1 MRVPEYQQS
10 VSQQGLP
17 DARQTTHYTADDF
30 MGGTQKAA
38 LGYGV
43 ELAGNLA
50 NDAQKVAVK
59 HYEDQLKQ
67 ARDAR
72 VLDANTKMMTHV
84 QDAMYG
90 ENGALNKTGEAAFL
104 GSDGKTVS
112 DIAYDDMVKQ
122 QQAISDTLGD
132 DEQKAMFNAHS
143 MPMLTTMRQSLMNH
157 EAESHRVYV
166 KSTLEANNAAQVSNI
181 DHNYND
187 NDGMRK
193 SIDQINKNSAQL
205 ALTNG
210 QGAEAGAVIAQTHI
224 SGALNK
230 VINSALD
237 RNDATSIPTAL
248 NIMKNFAKDMNTDDL
263 VTGYAKIAN
272 GQKDGVALST
282 AFQANEIAKE
292 QSDSSDGPRAW
303 NVLLGTES
311 ATGQYPAGTKFYGLR
326 HDGTAKGSGY
336 FGELK
341 RPDGNISTELTIGV
355 NINGKEMEIPS
366 LVPTL
371 SEKQKE
377 WLLTHNNED
386 KTPDD
391 IVKVATEHAKQRL
404 KAGLSIFHDT
414 PEPVTSDKG
423 AVGAAQVMKDTG
435 PEAAALAGLP
445 WDENKWK
452 YDEAYNLAIGKAYFQ
467 KQLQDNHGDLQKAW
481 AAYNGGPGALKT
493 AIANAKDGN
502 WLALMK
508 PETIDYVAK
517 NLTKFNAGEGKP
529 AQWTKEDTV
538 AKAISM
544 LGPNASADLIKKTIS
559 DTEHGWTVHN
569 EAIKQNEDSVVNQV
583 MLELEKNG
591 GDLNSVPQSLK
602 SQIPGDKLNTIEDF
616 AEKQGKGPE
625 KSDLALYNRL
635 TENDNELMKLSPG
648 EFVALKSRLT
658 NSDWHSLQT
667 QRDSLRNPSAEKSP
681 NNLDSSAVTSSLN
694 NALDSVQIPRGDG
707 KNVDHEHLG
716 AIRQYV
722 NTQLLWQQNEEG
734 KHFTE
739 KEINNRILG
748 FFAKGVLT
756 KHYFSS
762 DKNETLLSKNTK
774 DIPSDARESLKS
786 SFAKKGISNPT
797 DGQLLLAY
805 YTLIGKQDK

>member
-72 VLDANTKMMTHV
+72 VLDANTQMMTHV

-122 QQAISDTLGD
+122 QQSISDTLGD

-143 MPMLTTMRQSLMNH
+143 MPMLTTMRQQLMNH

-224 SGALNK
+224 SGALNN

-237 RNDATSIPTAL
+237 RNDATSIPTAM
-248 NIMKNFAKDMNTDDL
+248 NIMQHFAKDMNQDDL
-263 VTGYAKIAN
+263 VAGYAKIASGKRAMESYSASFN
-272 GQKDGVALST
+272 AIQQVKPILNPTDSDRLNNLISGAESGNMQWKKDG
-282 AFQANEIAKE
+282 
-292 QSDSSDGPRAW
+292 
-303 NVLLGTES
+303 
-311 ATGQYPAGTKFYGLR
+311 
-326 HDGTAKGSGY
+326 
-336 FGELK
+336 
-341 RPDGNISTELTIGV
+341 
-355 NINGKEMEIPS
+355 
-366 LVPTL
+366 
-371 SEKQKE
+371 
-377 WLLTHNNED
+377 
-386 KTPDD
+386 
-391 IVKVATEHAKQRL
+391 
-404 KAGLSIFHDT
+404 SI
-414 PEPVTSDKG
+414 VTSPKG
-423 AVGAAQVMKDTG
+423 AIGRWQVMPDTG
-435 PEAAALAGLP
+435 PEAAKLAGLEWNP
-445 WDENKWK
+445 ELFNQKMTGNPVIDGKASQYN
-452 YDEAYNLAIGKAYFQ
+452 EALGKAYFQ
-467 KQLQDNHGDLQKAW
+467 EQLQVNNGDQQKAL
-481 AAYNGGPGALKT
+481 AAYNAGPGALKK
-493 AIANAKDGN
+493 AIADGGDN
-502 WLALMK
+502 WLSML
-508 PETIDYVAK
+508 PTETQAYVGDITTRLQ
-517 NLTKFNAGEGKP
+517 NGEGKP
-529 AQWTKEDTV
+529 KPATLKDTV
-538 AKAISM
+538 EIALASLPVGATVEQMKDVEIDVTHRFGLEAQAINDHV
-544 LGPNASADLIKKTIS
+544 NAN
-559 DTEHGWTVHN
+559 VN
-569 EAIKQNEDSVVNQV
+569 EAMGIVEANK
-583 MLELEKNG
+583 
-591 GDLNSVPQSLK
+591 GDLSKVPQSLRA
-602 SQIPGDKLNTIEDF
+602 SIPNDKWAHVETY
-616 AEKQGKGPE
+616 AGQKGGGPE

-635 TENDNELMKLSPG
+635 TENDTELMKLSPD

-667 QRDSLRNPSAEKSP
+667 QRDSIRNPSAEKSP

>member
-17 DARQTTHYTADDF
+17 DVRQTTHYTADDF
-30 MGGTQKAA
+30 MGGTEKAA

-72 VLDANTKMMTHV
+72 VLDANTKMMTHL

-90 ENGALNKTGEAAFL
+90 PDGALNKTGEAAFL

-122 QQAISDTLGD
+122 QQAILDTLGD

-143 MPMLTTMRQSLMNH
+143 MPMLTSMRQSLMGH
-157 EAESHRVYV
+157 EAEQHRVYV
-166 KSTLEANNAAQVSNI
+166 RSTLEANNAAQVSNI

-193 SIDQINKNSAQL
+193 SIDQIKLNSAQL
-205 ALTNG
+205 AKTNG

-248 NIMKNFAKDMNTDDL
+248 NIMKNFAPNMNTDDL
-263 VTGYAKIAN
+263 VAGYAKIAN

-282 AFQANEIAKE
+282 ASQANEIAKV
-292 QSDSSDGPRAW
+292 QSDSSDGARAW
-303 NVLLGTES
+303 NVMQSTES

-341 RPDGNISTELTIGV
+341 RPDGSISTELTIGV

-404 KAGLSIFHDT
+404 KAGLSVFHDT
-414 PEPVTSDKG
+414 PEPVTSEKG

-502 WLALMK
+502 WLALMR

-569 EAIKQNEDSVVNQV
+569 EAIKQNEDSVVSQV
-583 MLELEKNG
+583 MTELHKNG
-591 GDLNSVPQSLK
+591 GDINAVPQSLK
-602 SQIPGDKLNTIEDF
+602 SQIPGDKIGAVQDF
-616 AEKQGKGPE
+616 AVKTAKGIPIE
-625 KSDLALYNRL
+625 TDDKLFYELYRDPARLKLTNLLAFRDQLNDSDLRTLQKL
-635 TENDNELMKLSPG
+635 QLDDNKDSDITTVRPAKAVLDDYMG
-648 EFVALKSRLT
+648 EIGINPNPKPDDAEGSAKVGKIYGQF
-658 NSDWHSLQT
+658 QT
-667 QRDSLRNPSAEKSP
+667 K
-681 NNLDSSAVTSSLN
+681 LN
-694 NALDSVQIPRGDG
+694 NFEESVGRKATPDEIKKQAAELFTQIDIKGRFWGTNKSTLAQMKDTDVIVVPADDR
-707 KNVDHEHLG
+707 EQ
-716 AIRQYV
+716 I
-722 NTQLLWQQNEEG
+722 TQLY
-734 KHFTE
+734 K
-739 KEINNRILG
+739 
-748 FFAKGVLT
+748 AKNGGV
-756 KHYFSS
+756 S
-762 DKNETLLSKNTK
+762 
-774 DIPSDARESLKS
+774 PSDDYILSTYKAH
-786 SFAKKGISNPT
+786 KGIN
-797 DGQLLLAY
+797 
-805 YTLIGKQDK
+805 